1 MGIYSTCTHTTHART
16 PTHVHI
22 YYVQVRVEE
31 ALAQEPSSEARVS
44 PTGIDS
50 ITQLPEGMSPFGVR
64 LRPPSSTASF
74 QTCENTLQSKA
85 GPGSTPGSASTGGDA
100 ANAEAINPFG
110 VRLKRVAAPETHVT
124 HSLWGVQHQAGV
136 VDAGVDVASSAAE
149 ALIRKMAAEEMGLDV
164 LRLLHKDRQTAAPPG
179 AGCEAM
185 AGQVSA
191 PMEAGVAGSC
201 LASGASGSG
210 YTGDGAGLD
219 DLFGPMALTATS
231 GLASGP
237 SQTDVSQSQSL
248 DDLFGDSATTGHVPS
263 IVGENQEACRHD
275 VGTRSA
281 GPDLLS
287 DLL

>member
-1 MGIYSTCTHTTHART
+1 MFQYSSVILHTGTVQNFNTGHACTRT

-31 ALAQEPSSEARVS
+31 ALAQEPSSEARMS

-64 LRPPSSTASF
+64 LRPPSSS
-74 QTCENTLQSKA
+74 
-85 GPGSTPGSASTGGDA
+85 STPGSSSTGGDA

-110 VRLKRVAAPETHVT
+110 VRLKRVATPETHVT

-136 VDAGVDVASSAAE
+136 VDAGVDGASSAAE
-149 ALIRKMAAEEMGLDV
+149 AIIRKMAAEEMGLDV
-164 LRLLHKDRQTAAPPG
+164 LRLLHKDRHTAAPPG
-179 AGCEAM
+179 TGCEAM

-210 YTGDGAGLD
+210 YTEDGAGLD

-248 DDLFGDSATTGHVPS
+248 DDLFGNSATTGHVPS

>member
-1 MGIYSTCTHTTHART
+1 MGVYSTCTHTTHACTRT

-85 GPGSTPGSASTGGDA
+85 GPGSTPGSSSTGGDA

-136 VDAGVDVASSAAE
+136 VDAGVDGASSAAE

-179 AGCEAM
+179 A
-185 AGQVSA
+185 
-191 PMEAGVAGSC
+191 
-201 LASGASGSG
+201 
-210 YTGDGAGLD
+210 
-219 DLFGPMALTATS
+219 
-231 GLASGP
+231 
-237 SQTDVSQSQSL
+237 
-248 DDLFGDSATTGHVPS
+248 
-263 IVGENQEACRHD
+263 
-275 VGTRSA
+275 
-281 GPDLLS
+281 
-287 DLL
+287 